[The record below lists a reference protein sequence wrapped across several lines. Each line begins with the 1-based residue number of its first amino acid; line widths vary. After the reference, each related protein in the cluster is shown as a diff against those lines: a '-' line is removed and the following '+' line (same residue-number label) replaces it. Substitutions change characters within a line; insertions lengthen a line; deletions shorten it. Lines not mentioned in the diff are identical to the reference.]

1 MMTPLDIKVYNENF
15 VSIKDLSSDLNIS
28 HTKWSKLF
36 ELLTKVFEGFYFLG
50 SRIWSTSDEY
60 DQTLDYLSDEILID
74 QGKEHSKILFRL
86 KDSSLMYNRKLASHM
101 WDYYEYPSII
111 FLGSRENE
119 QILTKGYKNKLFH
132 DDMIERIEEIVVIYR
147 SFEQDVLWIKSN
159 VDVAEIVKNVFS

>member
-1 MMTPLDIKVYNENF
+1 MTPLDIKVYNENF

-119 QILTKGYKNKLFH
+119 QILTK
-132 DDMIERIEEIVVIYR
+132 EIVVIYR

>member
-119 QILTKGYKNKLFH
+119 QILTK
-132 DDMIERIEEIVVIYR
+132 EIVVIYR